1 VSDEEEIAMG
11 WISDRDGNSVPDSCD
26 PDCNSNGLP
35 DGYEV
40 SAGFAQDMNG
50 NGLID
55 ICEIRSG
62 LALDVDNDWIPDDA
76 QMPVVAPTASTPA
89 ATQSNV
95 TAVPDPFDAWGPGM
109 NGSMGGMN
117 GPMGGFPGGR

>member
-1 VSDEEEIAMG
+1 
-11 WISDRDGNSVPDSCD
+11 
-26 PDCNSNGLP
+26 
-35 DGYEV
+35 
-40 SAGFAQDMNG
+40 MNA

-76 QMPVVAPTASTPA
+76 QMPVIAPTVTTPA
-89 ATQSNV
+89 ATPNA

-109 NGSMGGMN
+109 SGPMGGMN